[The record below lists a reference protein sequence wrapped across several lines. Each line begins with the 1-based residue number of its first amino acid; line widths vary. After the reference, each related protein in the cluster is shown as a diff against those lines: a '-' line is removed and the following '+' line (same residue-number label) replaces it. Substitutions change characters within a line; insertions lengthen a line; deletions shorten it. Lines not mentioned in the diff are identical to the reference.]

1 MLTFRWP
8 KGVLPKDLLAIRY
21 KDMGLIRAPLLK
33 VIDDWSEEQWVLVSG
48 AEIRLAL
55 RFKEVDYQVKVC
67 QPENHDQ
74 IILVGERVL
83 IAFEESIDEKVLS
96 TAEASLDKGDRWLM
110 LSWNRLVGKG
120 ASFSDKGLV
129 EQED

>member
-1 MLTFRWP
+1 M
-8 KGVLPKDLLAIRY
+8 
-21 KDMGLIRAPLLK
+21 
-33 VIDDWSEEQWVLVSG
+33 
-48 AEIRLAL
+48 
-55 RFKEVDYQVKVC
+55 
-67 QPENHDQ
+67 
-74 IILVGERVL
+74 L